1 MQPLPPSAPRPGRGA
16 APVAFRAALALL
28 AALLLG
34 ALAAAQPPKDKEPE
48 KKEPEK
54 EPVWPLDINGKD
66 IKAVMKDLLDPDP
79 TVREFAAR
87 TLPGFGPPARKGEVS
102 KLLITRMSAEKDPGV
117 RFAVWSTIGSIP
129 FDSEAD
135 NKEAVRYLAGV
146 VDTGASGGSSRYQA
160 VQTLAMFGPKAEAAI
175 TALTGRAMTDDAY
188 ETRRVIASALG
199 RAGLNET
206 NGPNLKALTALAD
219 HFAKDPSAAVRM
231 EAMQALMLL
240 GPPWAEIKK
249 PGDKANPPIKTEA
262 AASIIKFIKYRV
274 GDPKLKLVGLE
285 KDKQVEIWARLVLM
299 RFDPKEINEDNLDAF
314 ARHLT
319 QPDIGVRIQ
328 ALQAIAFMGETGAR
342 KLDAVTNLL
351 WDKEQPLQLTVATVQ
366 VLEAMGGG
374 AKPALPKM
382 RQFVADVRKDAAKI
396 GADKP
401 AEKLTAEEL
410 QKKKNG
416 EDLAKMV
423 EKAIKN
429 IEEAKVMNP
438 VPDPPKK

>member
-1 MQPLPPSAPRPGRGA
+1 MQPLPPSAPRPGRGS

-28 AALLLG
+28 AALMLG
-34 ALAAAQPPKDKEPE
+34 ALATAQPPKEPE

-54 EPVWPLDINGKD
+54 KEPMWPLDINGKD
-66 IKAVMKDLLDPDP
+66 IKAVMKDMLDPDP
-79 TVREFAAR
+79 TIREFAAR
-87 TLPGFGPPARKGEVS
+87 TLPGFGPPAQKGDVS
-102 KLLITRMSAEKDPGV
+102 KLLLARMSAEKDPGV
-117 RFAVWSTIGSIP
+117 RFAVWSAIGSIA

-146 VDTGASGGSSRYQA
+146 VDTGVSGGSSRYQA
-160 VQTLAMFGPKAEAAI
+160 VQTLSMFGPKAEAAI
-175 TALTGRAMTDDAY
+175 TALTGNAMKDDAY

-206 NGPNLKALTALAD
+206 TGPNMKALTALAD
-219 HFAKDPSAAVRM
+219 HFAKDVSAAVRM

-249 PGDKANPPIKTEA
+249 PGDKANPPIKTESA
-262 AASIIKFIKYRV
+262 AVIIKYMKARV

-382 RQFVADVRKDAAKI
+382 RQFVDDVRKDAAKI

-416 EDLAKMV
+416 EELAKMV
-423 EKAIKN
+423 EKAIKT
-429 IEEAKVMNP
+429 IEEKKVMNP